1 MYKISLVVSLGIITL
16 LMGGCSGSKESGE
29 AESTPQPT
37 ESSPAP
43 SPTNSPTQSF
53 EQPEQS
59 ETGKE
64 VYGLIPSTSPD
75 QRRTTIIQ
83 GRQDPFALI
92 AVQPTVNVKPA
103 PPKPP
108 SVSTTPRQSVPSGS
122 TKSTKSTTSTTS
134 KNLPNGIKSPTSGIP
149 SLPPKAPEPEL
160 AKAVEITGVI
170 DIGGVPQIIVKAP
183 DEQFSR
189 YVQPGQYLSNG
200 QVLVKRIEMNQGST
214 PVVVLEELGME
225 VYKEVGQASAPT
237 PTQAS

>member
-1 MYKISLVVSLGIITL
+1 MYKTSLIVSLGIITL
-16 LMGGCSGSKESGE
+16 LMGGCSGSKESE
-29 AESTPQPT
+29 ETESTPQPT
-37 ESSPAP
+37 ESTPAP

-53 EQPEQS
+53 EQPGES

-64 VYGLIPSTSPD
+64 VYGLIPSTNPD

-92 AVQPTVNVKPA
+92 PVQPSVNVKPA

-108 SVSTTPRQSVPSGS
+108 AVSTTPPKSASSGS
-122 TKSTKSTTSTTS
+122 SKSTISTTSTTS
-134 KNLPNGIKSPTSGIP
+134 KNSPNLVNSPGLQMPPAI
-149 SLPPKAPEPEL
+149 PKAPQPEL
-160 AKAVEITGVI
+160 AKAVEVTGVI

-225 VYKEVGQASAPT
+225 VYKEVGRSSAQT
-237 PTQAS
+237 PT